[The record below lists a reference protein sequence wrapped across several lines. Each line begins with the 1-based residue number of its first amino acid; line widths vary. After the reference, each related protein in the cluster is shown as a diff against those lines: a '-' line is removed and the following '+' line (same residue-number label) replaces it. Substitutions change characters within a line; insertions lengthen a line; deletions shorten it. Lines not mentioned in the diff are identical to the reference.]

1 MVGSGRTVGIILIVL
16 SVVVFLV
23 VAALMVAQYVDRE
36 NSEAT
41 LGGAVLGIVMS
52 TVLVSLPLI
61 AAGFW
66 FFTRG
71 RQEVSD
77 FAEVEKQKMIL
88 NVIVTQG
95 QLSIAE
101 VALEVDATRDQVKDW
116 IYDLVGK
123 GLFSGFVNWDEGML
137 YSRAASQMRE
147 AQVCPTCGA
156 QLELAG
162 KGVVTCPYCGVDIF
176 LAT

>member
-1 MVGSGRTVGIILIVL
+1 MVGSGRTVGFILIALGVI
-16 SVVVFLV
+16 VFLATAGLMGAQYLGGDTSIGG
-23 VAALMVAQYVDRE
+23 AALGVMLMTIFVA
-36 NSEAT
+36 
-41 LGGAVLGIVMS
+41 
-52 TVLVSLPLI
+52 LPLA
-61 AAGFW
+61 AAGVW

-71 RQEVSD
+71 RREVSE
-77 FAEVEKQKMIL
+77 FAEVEKQKKLL

-95 QLSIAE
+95 QLSVAAM
-101 VALEVDATRDQVKDW
+101 ALELDATRDQVKEW

-123 GLFSGFVNWDEGML
+123 GLFSGYVNWEDGML
-137 YSRAASQMRE
+137 YSRQASQMRD

-162 KGVVTCPYCGVDIF
+162 KGVITCPYCGVDIF